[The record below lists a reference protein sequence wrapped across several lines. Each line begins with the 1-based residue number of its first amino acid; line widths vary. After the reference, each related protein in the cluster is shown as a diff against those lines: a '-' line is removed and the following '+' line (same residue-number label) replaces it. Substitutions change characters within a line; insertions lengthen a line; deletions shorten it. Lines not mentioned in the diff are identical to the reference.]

1 MKNFWFIAALLF
13 APYAAA
19 QVSKATV
26 LICTPISSVDVSDS
40 GEAVVSK
47 EPKYGGATGGWR
59 QKILIDLES
68 GIVRQPPSGEAQSYW
83 RIVQKGDSAND
94 WVLMPFFDEKASLK
108 SNLARLST
116 EIFRVRN
123 WDKSK
128 PVIFFRVFLASSISG
143 TCVPIK

>member
-68 GIVRQPPSGEAQSYW
+68 GIVRQPPSGNAQSYW
-83 RIVQKGDSAND
+83 RIVAKGDSAND
-94 WVLMPFFDEKASLK
+94 WILMLFFDETASLK
-108 SNLARLST
+108 SNLARLSGD
-116 EIFRVRN
+116 ILRIRN
-123 WDKSK
+123 WDNSK
-128 PVIFFRVFLASSISG
+128 PITFFKLMQEWSWSG
-143 TCVPIK
+143 TCEPVK